1 MILSGTDL
9 SLQVKTQIKGL
20 SSKFCVQFGRK
31 PSLAV
36 ILVGNNPASC
46 IYVRNKIKACEE
58 AGITHMDYRFDDSVS
73 VHELLSFLDK
83 LNSDD
88 SIDGILVQLPLPDH
102 IDENRIINSIC
113 PDKDVDG
120 FTPANI
126 GHLLIGDSGLVSC
139 TPKGILR
146 LLDFYGINTQGKN
159 VCVIGRSNIVGKPV
173 AALLMQRDRNAT
185 VTVCH
190 THTKN
195 LKEITLN
202 ADIVISAT
210 GKAHFITEDMVKE
223 NAVLIDV
230 GMCRLPDSSKKSGY
244 RLVGDIDFEN
254 VSKKVAAITPVPGGV
269 GPMTIAMLMENT
281 LIAAC
286 RKQGIEVENL

>member
-20 SSKFCVQFGRK
+20 SSKFYAKFGRE

-36 ILVGNNPASC
+36 VLVGDNPASC
-46 IYVRNKIKACEE
+46 IYVRNKVKACEE
-58 AGITHMDYRFDDSVS
+58 AGIRHIDFRFDDSVS
-73 VHELLSFLDK
+73 ESELLSLVDK

-88 SIDGILVQLPLPDH
+88 SIDGILVQLPLPEQ
-102 IDENRIINSIC
+102 INENSVINSIC
-113 PDKDVDG
+113 PEKDVDG

-126 GHLLIGDSGLVSC
+126 GHLLIGDRCLVSC

-146 LLDFYGINTQGKN
+146 LLDYYRISTQGKN
-159 VCVIGRSNIVGKPV
+159 VCIIGRSNIVGKPV

-190 THTKN
+190 SYTSN

-210 GKAHFITEDMVKE
+210 GRAHLITEDMVNE

-230 GMCRLPDSSKKSGY
+230 GMCRIPDTAKKSGY
-244 RLVGDIDFEN
+244 RLVGDIDFDN
-254 VSKKVAAITPVPGGV
+254 VSRKVSAVTPVPGGV

-286 RKQGIEVENL
+286 RKNGIEMESL